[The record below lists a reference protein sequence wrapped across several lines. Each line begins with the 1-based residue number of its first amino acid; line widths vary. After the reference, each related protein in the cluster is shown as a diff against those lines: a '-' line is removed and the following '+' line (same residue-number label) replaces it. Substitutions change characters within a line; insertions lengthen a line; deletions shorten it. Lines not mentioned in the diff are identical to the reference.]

1 MGGDLDLE
9 LAEQL
14 RADYKGLQERWE
26 ELLGKRYEHE
36 RQLMIINDM
45 MEQIE
50 KAREKIRPLID
61 FFNVRDQI
69 GEALK
74 EVT

>member
-1 MGGDLDLE
+1 ME

-14 RADYKGLQERWE
+14 RADYDKLQEKWE

-36 RQLMIINDM
+36 KQLMIINDM

-61 FFNVRDQI
+61 FYRVRDQI